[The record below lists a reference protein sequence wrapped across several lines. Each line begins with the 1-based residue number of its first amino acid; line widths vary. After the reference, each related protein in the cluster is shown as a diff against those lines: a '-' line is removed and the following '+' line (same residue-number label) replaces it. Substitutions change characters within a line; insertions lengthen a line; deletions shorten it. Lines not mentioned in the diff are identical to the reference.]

1 MRSARALAQPEDVA
15 ASGGRDGELG
25 ESVACTDLTGDSSH
39 WNAISALATEYTNTI
54 RHTFGKQ
61 EVDKSGH
68 VEQES
73 ESWQDSPAESDP
85 GCHTERSEIWTRPT
99 SAQQSAA
106 ANAEVERVAAKIL
119 PLNLETE
126 VVVRFDFITNRDSR
140 VGHA

>member
-1 MRSARALAQPEDVA
+1 MRSARPLAQPEGIA
-15 ASGGRDGELG
+15 ASRGRDGELR
-25 ESVACTDLTGDSSH
+25 ESVAATDDTGDSSH
-39 WNAISALATEYTNTI
+39 RKAISALATEYTNTI

-73 ESWQDSPAESDP
+73 QSVQDSPAENDP
-85 GCHTERSEIWTRPT
+85 GCHTESEIWTRPT

-106 ANAEVERVAAKIL
+106 VNAEVERVAAKIL